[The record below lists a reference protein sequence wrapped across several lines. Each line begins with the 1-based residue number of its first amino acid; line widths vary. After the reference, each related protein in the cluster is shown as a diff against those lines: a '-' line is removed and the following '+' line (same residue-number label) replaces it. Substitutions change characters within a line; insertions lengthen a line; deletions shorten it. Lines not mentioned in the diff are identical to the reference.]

1 MRFKVQVRGTGYVVI
16 DSRTG
21 LIAAG
26 PFTDR
31 GRAQS
36 AADELERRH

>member
-1 MRFKVQVRGTGYVVI
+1 MRFQVQVRGTGFVVI

-26 PFTDR
+26 PFADR
-31 GRAQS
+31 VRAQA
-36 AADELERRH
+36 AADELERRS